1 MALRTCIEV
10 LRENQNTGANKVGK
24 PVTDGTENMH
34 RGVEGKTRTRVLT
47 RWVNQSLMALRTCIE
62 VLRENQNTGANKVG
76 KPVTDGTE
84 NMYRGAEGKPEHR
97 C

>member
-1 MALRTCIEV
+1 M
-10 LRENQNTGANKVGK
+10 
-24 PVTDGTENMH
+24 
-34 RGVEGKTRTRVLT
+34 LT
-47 RWVNQSLMALRTCIE
+47 RWVNQSLRMCIE

-84 NMYRGAEGKPEHR
+84 NMYRGAEGKPEHG